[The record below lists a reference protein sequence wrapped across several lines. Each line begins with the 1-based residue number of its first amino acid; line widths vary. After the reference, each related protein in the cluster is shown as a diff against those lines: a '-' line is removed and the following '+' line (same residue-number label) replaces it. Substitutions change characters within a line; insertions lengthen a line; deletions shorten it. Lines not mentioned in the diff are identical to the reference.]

1 MAKIKK
7 SINTSNEL
15 TDNQY
20 LQDRYQR
27 VNSKTH
33 ALMEAQNSL
42 IDSLNQAVKSLQEN
56 SNIMINTLN
65 ENDFEF
71 MVDDY
76 YTHKLKTIN
85 APTISVETEH
95 TDVETENTDIDSM

>member
-1 MAKIKK
+1 MAEIKK

-15 TDNQY
+15 TDNKY

-42 IDSLNQAVKSLQEN
+42 IDSLNQAIKSLQEN
-56 SNIMINTLN
+56 SDIMINT
-65 ENDFEF
+65 
-71 MVDDY
+71 
-76 YTHKLKTIN
+76 
-85 APTISVETEH
+85 SVETEH
-95 TDVETENTDIDSM
+95 TDIDSM

>member
-1 MAKIKK
+1 MAEIKK

-15 TDNQY
+15 TDNKY

-27 VNSKTH
+27 VNSRTH
-33 ALMEAQNSL
+33 DLMEAQNSL
-42 IDSLNQAVKSLQEN
+42 IDSLNQAIKSLQEN
-56 SNIMINTLN
+56 SNIMIDKLN

-71 MVDDY
+71 MMDDY
-76 YTHKLKTIN
+76 YPHKLRTIN

-95 TDVETENTDIDSM
+95 TDIDSM